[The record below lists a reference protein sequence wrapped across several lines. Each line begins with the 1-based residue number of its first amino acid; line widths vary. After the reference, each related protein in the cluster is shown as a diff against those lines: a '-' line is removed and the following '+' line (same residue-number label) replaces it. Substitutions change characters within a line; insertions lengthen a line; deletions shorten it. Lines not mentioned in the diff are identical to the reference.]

1 LHRLPGSFI
10 PTLNPKSAI
19 RNLKSKIGSVELPS
33 RDDVMAAFAVVVRIF
48 SAYGT
53 RGVGLHGLITGGVAL
68 D

>member
-19 RNLKSKIGSVELPS
+19 RNLKSEIGSVELPS
-33 RDDVMAAFAVVVRIF
+33 RDDVMAASAVVVRIF

-53 RGVGLHGLITGGVAL
+53 RDVGLHGLITGGVAL